1 MKLTSPKWYL
11 KVLFS
16 SSFFSQLYPS
26 LINLS
31 KAKFTWNI
39 TDKTST
45 FTCIPPNLT
54 VLTMLEAIRT
64 SRDSM
69 VDQLLGHII
78 TYLRRRGTFGGSGK
92 EMRQL
97 LFCRNVEYGRVC
109 FEGFMKSGRSIQR
122 LFWLKGMKTVLNG
135 RTFKYHFCVR

>member
-1 MKLTSPKWYL
+1 
-11 KVLFS
+11 
-16 SSFFSQLYPS
+16 
-26 LINLS
+26 
-31 KAKFTWNI
+31 
-39 TDKTST
+39 
-45 FTCIPPNLT
+45 
-54 VLTMLEAIRT
+54 MLEAIRT

-135 RTFKYHFCVR
+135 RTFKYQFGEDRFHMLPQSYKVSHGLCLNSFPQVWLISNQRYHVPLFRYINQSDEVSHLVR